1 MAIDK
6 EDKIWKIFLEYNTL
20 IATESKERGMD
31 MYGTEIISQMALSM
45 TTAHFL
51 DQVAT
56 RLKENNK
63 INLRKN

>member
-1 MAIDK
+1 
-6 EDKIWKIFLEYNTL
+6 
-20 IATESKERGMD
+20 

-45 TTAHFL
+45 TMAHLL

-63 INLRKN
+63 LNLRKK

>member
-45 TTAHFL
+45 TMAHLL

-63 INLRKN
+63 LNLRKK